1 MPPSEL
7 SKLSRRERQIV
18 DILYELNQAS
28 AQDVLDRLPEPP
40 SYSAVR
46 AMLARMV
53 DKELVQ
59 FHNEGG
65 KYIYSPLGK
74 EEDAQLSALQRL
86 IKTFFRGS
94 RVKAVNALLETDAE
108 KLSPREIEEL
118 ERTIARIKAVQ
129 NSGKK

>member
-53 DKELVQ
+53 DKKLVRSEDHTSELQ
-59 FHNEGG
+59 
-65 KYIYSPLGK
+65 SP
-74 EEDAQLSALQRL
+74 
-86 IKTFFRGS
+86 
-94 RVKAVNALLETDAE
+94 
-108 KLSPREIEEL
+108 
-118 ERTIARIKAVQ
+118 
-129 NSGKK
+129 